1 MTRQTL
7 LLAVP
12 EAPLAKPLAA
22 RLTRRPTRWRRSH
35 APEGADTMPIAR
47 FLTASLFF
55 AAALGAQSLTGRWDC
70 TVTVNGNEIPFR
82 MEFSGD
88 GASVAGNFF
97 NGDER
102 LPSTGGQLQE
112 GALRLNFD
120 QYASR
125 LEAKVTE
132 GGLEGRYGRDPRWNA
147 FRAPRA
153 PAAPASASG
162 AGVPDISGLWEIPTK
177 RSNGNPA
184 WRFIVHKNG
193 GEISAAI

>member
-1 MTRQTL
+1 MTLQTV
-7 LLAVP
+7 LLALP

-55 AAALGAQSLTGRWDC
+55 TAALGAQSLTGRWDC
-70 TVTVNGNEIPFR
+70 TVIVGNNEIPFR

-102 LPSTGGQLQE
+102 VPSTGGQLQE

-132 GGLEGRYGRDPRWNA
+132 GGLEGRYGRDARWYP
-147 FRAPRA
+147 FRAHRA
-153 PAAPASASG
+153 AAAPVSASA
-162 AGVPDISGLWEIPTK
+162 AG
-177 RSNGNPA
+177 RSEERRVGKESRSRWSPA
-184 WRFIVHKNG
+184 P
-193 GEISAAI
+193 